1 MKNVLLMVLLAYF
14 LLSTLDFHLA
24 IAAYFYCVLTL
35 LGIEELKNME
45 VFKYG
50 K

>member
-1 MKNVLLMVLLAYF
+1 MKNILIMVLLAYF

-24 IAAYFYCVLTL
+24 IAAYFYCVLML
-35 LGIEELKNME
+35 LGIEGLKNME